1 MLYPVELRA
10 QRPFSPSES
19 GVVRGGESVV
29 FPSRRPIPF
38 LKGAAL
44 LVVASEPHRFLAPL
58 RGEEERRGWDS
69 NPGAALWAAARFPA
83 VLLRPLGHLSIVV
96 VSSIPNNHPSGRRT
110 ERVGFE
116 PTRVLRPYRFSGP
129 AESTS
134 SRTSPSLR
142 IAELAVCPMLFQMFG
157 AVRSLKRKGDTRY
170 DLTLEEWRRGW
181 DSNPRDPSSGPDRFQ
196 DDSRQPLGYL
206 SGRGQSKK
214 QALHDHAVG
223 RLRMPEPVT

>member
-157 AVRSLKRKGDTRY
+157 AVRSL
-170 DLTLEEWRRGW
+170 
-181 DSNPRDPSSGPDRFQ
+181 
-196 DDSRQPLGYL
+196 
-206 SGRGQSKK
+206 SGRATRAMTLHSKSGGEGGIRTHET
-214 QALHDHAVG
+214 LHQGLIAFKAIPVSHLGTSPVVANQ
-223 RLRMPEPVT
+223 RNKRCTTMP